1 MPNHW
6 FDAHLD
12 LACLAVNKRDM
23 TSDNL
28 ATCGG
33 PWLPASVTLPSLQAG
48 GVVACLGTIF
58 TDLGGDG
65 PEGYP
70 GGDAEAAYK
79 RGRAQLEVYRDWQE
93 RGLITLGLR
102 QALRIDAGVGAVR
115 GGMGAAE
122 VVSESSA
129 KRMANTGK
137 LHIGIL
143 VECADPIR
151 TPDELAWWVEAG
163 VVAVGM
169 SWGNGSRYSGGNAQ
183 TSGGSVGITDIGK
196 DFIAAMD
203 ERGVI
208 HDCSHLNQRST
219 DDLLSLTDRPVMAS
233 HSNVRALVDPA
244 NERHLADAT
253 ITEIGDRGGM
263 VGVNLVSNFI
273 EPDVT
278 RDPPTR
284 ARLSKLLDHIDRI
297 AELMGRRD
305 RVGLGSDMDGGF
317 SADWLPQGINTPS
330 DLTIITDGLQ
340 DRGWTEEETEGFR
353 FGNWAHFIANNA
365 PSRATT

>member
-1 MPNHW
+1 MTNHW

-23 TSDNL
+23 TCAKL
-28 ATCGG
+28 ADCDV
-33 PWLPASVTLPSLQAG
+33 PWPPASVTLPSLREG

-58 TDLGGDG
+58 TEMKGDG

-70 GGDAEAAYK
+70 EGDAEAAYK

-93 RGLITLGLR
+93 RGFITLGLR
-102 QALRIDAGVGAVR
+102 KALRVDVGVGAMR
-115 GGMGAAE
+115 GGMGVSE
-122 VVSESSA
+122 VVSDSLSN
-129 KRMANTGK
+129 RLANSGK
-137 LHIGIL
+137 LNLGIL

-163 VVAVGM
+163 VIAVGM

-183 TSGGSVGITDIGK
+183 PGVGITDIGK

-203 ERGVI
+203 EQGVI
-208 HDCSHLNQRST
+208 HDLSHLSQRST
-219 DDLLSLTDRPVMAS
+219 EDLLSLTDRPVMAS
-233 HSNVRALVDPA
+233 HSNVRALVDPT

-263 VGVNLVSNFI
+263 IGVNLVSNFI
-273 EPDVT
+273 DPKVT
-278 RDPPTR
+278 QDPPTR
-284 ARLSKLLDHIDRI
+284 ARLSKLFDHIDRI
-297 AELMGRRD
+297 AELMGGRD

-317 SADWLPQGINTPS
+317 SADWLPQGIDSPC
-330 DLTIITDGLQ
+330 DLTILIDGLRE
-340 DRGWTEEETEGFR
+340 RGWSENEIEGFR
-353 FGNWAHFIANNA
+353 FGNWARFIAKNA
-365 PSRATT
+365 PG